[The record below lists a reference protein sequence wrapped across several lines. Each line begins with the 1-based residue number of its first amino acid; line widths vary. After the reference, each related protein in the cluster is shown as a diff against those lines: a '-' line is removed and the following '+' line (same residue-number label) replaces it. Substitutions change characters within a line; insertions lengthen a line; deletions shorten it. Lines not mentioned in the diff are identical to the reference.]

1 MLFLFRC
8 FDVSTTPQHADHSD
22 NNEWNREYLSHINGQ
37 RGLKG
42 FLNLLGVL
50 DEEAEGEDIGQTEAK
65 IPATTYIER

>member
-1 MLFLFRC
+1 LVFLG
-8 FDVSTTPQHADHSD
+8 SYHAIGA
-22 NNEWNREYLSHINGQ
+22 EYDKWYRKNLSHINGQ
-37 RGLKG
+37 RSFKG